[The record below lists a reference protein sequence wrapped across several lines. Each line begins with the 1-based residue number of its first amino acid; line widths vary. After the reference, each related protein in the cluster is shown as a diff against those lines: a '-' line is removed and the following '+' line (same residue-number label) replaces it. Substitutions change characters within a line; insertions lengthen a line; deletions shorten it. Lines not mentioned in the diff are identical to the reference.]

1 MTEQSVHGQWVAC
14 LIAGGSG
21 NEGRTSFLTNPQY
34 PLRIRQEPERM
45 EVSMALVQ
53 KGGRQLRD
61 EMGNDTYRLAA
72 ECQEKT

>member
-1 MTEQSVHGQWVAC
+1 MQLDLPAEDLTAEDVILTEQWVAG

-21 NEGRTSFLTNPQY
+21 NDGKTSFFTNPQY

-61 EMGNDTYRLAA
+61 
-72 ECQEKT
+72 